1 MIEIKNLYA
10 GYGKNTVLKDIT
22 VSFQKGELTG
32 IIGVNG
38 CGKSTLLRS
47 AVGIL
52 PVKSGDILFDETSC
66 SKLKR
71 NDIAKRA
78 AYLSQSKNIPDMT
91 VEQLVLHGRFP
102 HLNYPRRYT
111 ERDREIAFASM
122 KRMGILNI
130 ANRPLNELSGGMRQN
145 AYIAMTLAQD
155 TDYIFLDEPT
165 TYLDIAHQIELM
177 EILKNLASNG
187 KGIIFVMHDLAMV
200 FNYSDKIVLL
210 NNGELICQGK
220 SQNIPD
226 LCEFEDIFGVKIK
239 YSESEKTYLCIK

>member
-1 MIEIKNLYA
+1 MIELKNLYA
-10 GYGKNTVLKDIT
+10 GYGKHTVLENIN

-38 CGKSTLLRS
+38 CGKSTLLKS

-52 PVKSGDILFDETSC
+52 PIKSGNILFDETPV

-78 AYLSQSKNIPDMT
+78 AYLSQSKNIPDMS

-111 ERDREIAFASM
+111 EQDKEIAFGAM
-122 KRMGILNI
+122 EHMGILNI
-130 ANRPLNELSGGMRQN
+130 ANKPLNELSGGTRQK

-177 EILKNLASNG
+177 EILKSLAKSG
-187 KGIIFVMHDLAMV
+187 KGIVTVMHDLAML
-200 FNYSDKIVLL
+200 FSYSDNIVLL
-210 NNGELICQGK
+210 DRGEIVCRGTPFE
-220 SQNIPD
+220 IPD

-239 YSESEKTYLCIK
+239 YSESEKTYLCVK